1 MRKSTTPQP
10 TGPESISSA
19 RVSKLARRPHRKS
32 RNGCFNCKRRKC
44 DEVKPACAN
53 CVRFGIPCDFAPQ
66 PPSSDDSA
74 PHTSPPE
81 ILSVLAEPATTP
93 RRGPGRPRKDWAA
106 LTRPPP
112 PPPPASDRTTTSPS
126 STSATPVS
134 SSTIS
139 NSQICSLNIA
149 DAELL
154 FHFMA
159 NTSRTLHD
167 ADDPVDDIASFW
179 ARNVPQIGLSYHFVL
194 HMMYALAGYHLV
206 YQEPKGTERHSQS
219 LALAAHHAE
228 LGIYEMNRTLT
239 NLNEANCGAL
249 YVAAVLVCYCTFAAG
264 PTGPDD
270 LLVCV
275 IGEGISQRWLPV
287 IHGVRLIR
295 QSIEPATL
303 FTGLMAPLGGGG
315 TNSEMEDAKPD
326 FMVMGFSYIDWV
338 GPLEKLRL
346 WIASHENPDTALYLR
361 VHKSLCDVYEANF
374 GNAEGLVQVPKMN
387 KFVFGWLY
395 RMQDLFVGCLQR
407 KAPQALLLMAYYV
420 PLFRTMKRSWF
431 MEGWATHLLETIRGL
446 LSPDLI
452 EWNMMN
458 KLDLERSAV
467 AIDDDLTN
475 AVSEIPVVM

>member
-1 MRKSTTPQP
+1 MSPQKK
-10 TGPESISSA
+10 
-19 RVSKLARRPHRKS
+19 VSECPRSELTRPQ
-32 RNGCFNCKRRKC
+32 C

-315 TNSEMEDAKPD
+315 TNSEMEDTRPD
-326 FMVMGFSYIDWV
+326 FLVMGFTYIDWV

-374 GNAEGLVQVPKMN
+374 GNTEGLVQVPMMN

-446 LSPDLI
+446 LSTDLI
-452 EWNMMN
+452 VW
-458 KLDLERSAV
+458 LDWPV
-467 AIDDDLTN
+467 
-475 AVSEIPVVM
+475 EISRQPE

>member
-1 MRKSTTPQP
+1 MIDSMRQSTTPQP
-10 TGPESISSA
+10 TGPESISSS

-32 RNGCFNCKRRKC
+32 RNGCFNCKRRKVKC

-74 PHTSPPE
+74 PQRSPPE
-81 ILSVLAEPATTP
+81 ILSVLAEPVTTP

-112 PPPPASDRTTTSPS
+112 PPPPASASDRATTSPS
-126 STSATPVS
+126 SAAATPAS

-139 NSQICSLNIA
+139 NSQICSLNVA

-154 FHFMA
+154 FHFMT

-167 ADDPVDDIASFW
+167 SDDPADSIASFW
-179 ARNVPQIGLSYHFVL
+179 SQNVPQIGLSYHFVL
-194 HMMYALAGYHLV
+194 HMMHALAGYHLV
-206 YQEPKGTERHSQS
+206 YQEQKGTERHSQN

-228 LGIYEMNRTLT
+228 LGISEMNRTLT
-239 NLNEANCGAL
+239 NLNETNCGAL

-270 LLVCV
+270 LLICV
-275 IGEGISQRWLPV
+275 VGGGISQRWLPV

-303 FTGLMAPLGGGG
+303 FTGLTAPLGGGAK
-315 TNSEMEDAKPD
+315 SEAKDLRPEYL
-326 FMVMGFSYIDWV
+326 VQGFPHVDWV
-338 GPLEKLRL
+338 GPLEKLRN
-346 WIASHENPDTALYLR
+346 WIASHDNPDTALYLR
-361 VHKSLCDVYEANF
+361 VHKSLCDVYEANY
-374 GNAEGLVQVPKMN
+374 GNSEGVIGVPISN
-387 KFVFGWLY
+387 KLVFGWLY

-407 KAPQALLLMAYYV
+407 KAPQALLLLAYYV
-420 PLFRTMKRSWF
+420 PLFKTMRRCWY
-431 MEGWATHLLETIRGL
+431 MDGWAEHLLDRIHGL
-446 LSPDLI
+446 LNTDLLG
-452 EWNMMN
+452 W
-458 KLDLERSAV
+458 LDWPV
-467 AIDDDLTN
+467 
-475 AVSEIPVVM
+475 EICRQPEDI

>member
-1 MRKSTTPQP
+1 MLKGTMRQSTTPQP
-10 TGPESISSA
+10 TGPESLSSS

-32 RNGCFNCKRRKC
+32 RNGCFNCKRRKVKC

-66 PPSSDDSA
+66 PLSSDDSA
-74 PHTSPPE
+74 HQRSPPE
-81 ILSVLAEPATTP
+81 ILSVLAEPAATP

-112 PPPPASDRTTTSPS
+112 PPPASASDRATTSPS
-126 STSATPVS
+126 STSATPAS

-139 NSQICSLNIA
+139 NSQICSLNVA

-167 ADDPVDDIASFW
+167 TDDSTDDIASFW
-179 ARNVPQIGLSYHFVL
+179 AKNVPQIGLSYHFVL

-206 YQEPKGTERHSQS
+206 YQEPKGTERHSQN

-228 LGIYEMNRTLT
+228 IGISEMNRTIT
-239 NLNEANCGAL
+239 NLNETNCGAL

-275 IGEGISQRWLPV
+275 VGDGISQRWLPV

-303 FTGLMAPLGGGG
+303 FTGLMAPFGEGG
-315 TNSEMEDAKPD
+315 AKPELED
-326 FMVMGFSYIDWV
+326 PRPEYLVKGFSHLDWIE
-338 GPLEKLRL
+338 PLERLRV
-346 WIASHENPDTALYLR
+346 WIASHDNPDTALYLR
-361 VHKSLCDVYEANF
+361 VHKSLCDVYEANY
-374 GNAEGLVQVPKMN
+374 GNLKGVIEVPISN
-387 KFVFGWLY
+387 KLVFGWLY

-407 KAPQALLLMAYYV
+407 KAPQALLLLAYYV
-420 PLFRTMKRSWF
+420 PLFKTMKQCWYLD
-431 MEGWATHLLETIRGL
+431 GWAAHLLDRIRGL
-446 LSPDLI
+446 LSAELLG
-452 EWNMMN
+452 W
-458 KLDLERSAV
+458 LDW
-467 AIDDDLTN
+467 
-475 AVSEIPVVM
+475 PVGMSLQPEVI